1 MRIGIIGGTGREGR
15 GIAMRWA
22 RAGHEVVVGS
32 RDAAR
37 AAEKAR
43 EMCAEAGEAAVI
55 TGGTNEEAAR
65 AGEVALLTVPYLGD
79 MTARPS
85 RQRRPK
91 PRRQAVQRQHRSPGW
106 LLQSTAV

>member
-22 RAGHEVVVGS
+22 RAGHEVVLGS

-43 EMCAEAGEAAVI
+43 ELCAAGEAAVI
-55 TGGTNEEAAR
+55 TGGST
-65 AGEVALLTVPYLGD
+65 T
-79 MTARPS
+79 
-85 RQRRPK
+85 RRPRA
-91 PRRQAVQRQHRSPGW
+91 PARWRC
-106 LLQSTAV
+106 